1 MSTDSRYIVNGN
13 TAAAINNGAEQ
24 GWISL
29 QQRGGTIGFQV
40 NLPATGSPIGNFIF
54 ETTDDDNPN
63 VATGHLLGPVIVP
76 LGATYGGAT
85 FQPTD
90 GNARLVNFDFGPG
103 QPVAAPSARWMRM
116 RYAPTSG
123 GAATLNV
130 GVCQRG
136 F

>member
-1 MSTDSRYIVNGN
+1 MSTASRYLTNAN
-13 TAAAINNGAEQ
+13 TTSAINNGAEA
-24 GWISL
+24 GWIPL

-40 NLPATGSPIGNFIF
+40 NLPATGSPIGAFIF
-54 ETTDDDNPN
+54 ETTDDDNPL
-63 VATGHLLGPVIVP
+63 VTTGHILGPVTIP

-85 FQPTD
+85 YQPTD
-90 GNARLVNFDFGPG
+90 GAARLVNFDFGPG
-103 QPVAAPSARWMRM
+103 QPVPAPTARWIRM

-123 GAATLNV
+123 GAAALNV